1 LEELQLKFELFE
13 GPLDL
18 LLSLIE
24 KHKLNIFDIPIASV
38 LEQYMEYI
46 GTLQQMDL
54 EVASEFI
61 TMASQLLLIKSQ
73 MLLPKPPKEDPR
85 MPLVQSLLEYK
96 KYKELA
102 EKMAVMSAEAAGKR
116 VKSPDEIEPDKRYK
130 KTHKVEELSAAYNNA
145 AKRVKYK
152 LPPPVTTFTALVT
165 QKIISIRQKMIYY
178 FRLIIKERKIS
189 FKKTLE
195 KAESRDDIVA
205 SFLAVLE
212 LARSKKLETVQ
223 CGDDISISTVKKR
236 KGKEEQDD

>member
-102 EKMAVMSAEAAGKR
+102 EKMAF
-116 VKSPDEIEPDKRYK
+116 DE
-130 KTHKVEELSAAYNNA
+130 
-145 AKRVKYK
+145 
-152 LPPPVTTFTALVT
+152 
-165 QKIISIRQKMIYY
+165 
-178 FRLIIKERKIS
+178 
-189 FKKTLE
+189 
-195 KAESRDDIVA
+195 
-205 SFLAVLE
+205 LE
-212 LARSKKLETVQ
+212 LK
-223 CGDDISISTVKKR
+223 I
-236 KGKEEQDD
+236 